1 MSIISAQNHSLLK
14 TDLKDFKVV
23 VKFKVYKVDDREQE
37 TTVLGYFENKD
48 VAEAFVA
55 MQPDKDFLRF
65 EDTLVLTN
73 GSVGY
78 ALEDPPVPVKLFDDD
93 VEVIGIKN
101 AILAKL
107 TPIEIKI
114 LWLQDS

>member
-14 TDLKDFKVV
+14 IDLKDFKVV
-23 VKFKVYKVDDREQE
+23 VKFMVYKVDDGGQK
-37 TTVLGYFENKD
+37 TTVLGYFKNED
-48 VAEAFVA
+48 VAKAFAA
-55 MQPDKDFLRF
+55 MQTDKDFLRV

-78 ALEDPPVPVKLFDDD
+78 ALEDPPAPVKLFDDD
-93 VEVIGIKN
+93 AEVIGIKN

-114 LWLQDS
+114 LGM